1 MVRVTRSGVRAG
13 KRYEQTGVYLTSRCD
28 DAAVLGA
35 VIRSHWDVENRLH
48 RCKDVQMTEDSGGVR
63 SKAGAA
69 LLSLLRGIALSVLRH
84 HGEWVPDGGPITVCE
99 PSRRGCC
106 GCSELSGPA
115 PAGGQAALAAGGR
128 LRDERRRTDR
138 LTTRC
143 STETL

>member
-84 HGEWVPDGGPITVCE
+84 HGEWSPTE
-99 PSRRGCC
+99 ARSRFANRPGVM
-106 GCSELSGPA
+106 
-115 PAGGQAALAAGGR
+115 
-128 LRDERRRTDR
+128 LRMLRT
-138 LTTRC
+138 
-143 STETL
+143 